1 LLVAPNL
8 TPDVETG
15 IGRWSDDMLDRA
27 IREGVSHDGRPLH
40 RQMWSSSFQ
49 GLVDEDL
56 ASVVVYLRSLA
67 PIRNP
72 LPATVFPADFK
83 PPRPESSPRTS
94 PPDLSTPVGL
104 GGYLAG
110 VADCSG
116 CHTSWYTPRN
126 PGLFGGGNLIERGD
140 LKAYSSNLT
149 SDPSGIPYYDQELF
163 RQVMRG
169 GGLRGRPLSPLM
181 PWTAYRHLTDAD
193 LDALFAYLMAYRPV
207 RHEIDNV
214 SEPTACAICGGTH
227 PLGEHN
233 QPLEVI
239 SVDYDVAA
247 FRDAPGRYRLYPSFV
262 LAIESRDRRLF
273 LRYEGEDEACE
284 LRTRDRHRFECE
296 GSIDEIEF
304 VRSSGG
310 QIVSL
315 LVNRA
320 DPGERIE

>member
-1 LLVAPNL
+1 
-8 TPDVETG
+8 
-15 IGRWSDDMLDRA
+15 
-27 IREGVSHDGRPLH
+27 
-40 RQMWSSSFQ
+40 MWSSSFQ